1 MIYQDFL
8 CFRISFK
15 QSFNKAKRN
24 FNIGQEKM
32 SKANKKD
39 KKKD

>member
-1 MIYQDFL
+1 
-8 CFRISFK
+8 
-15 QSFNKAKRN
+15 
-24 FNIGQEKM
+24 M